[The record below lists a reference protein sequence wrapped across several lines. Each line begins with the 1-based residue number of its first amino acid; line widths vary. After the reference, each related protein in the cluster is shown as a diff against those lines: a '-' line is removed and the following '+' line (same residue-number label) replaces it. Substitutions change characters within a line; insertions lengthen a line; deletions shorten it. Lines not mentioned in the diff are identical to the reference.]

1 MEVEE
6 DTLADAEEHRLAG
19 GAAHEMLAGD
29 GGGRDAIA
37 AAAARLRD
45 RAPYRAAAERLDT
58 VLAEL
63 DDIARTVGDVA
74 DGIVADPER
83 LAAVRARRQQLR
95 DLCRKYGD
103 DLGDVQRFH
112 AEVAQRVAELEGYEE
127 RAAALDSGRREAFEA
142 ERRAAAVVGAA
153 RRSAAPQFGAAVTS
167 RLRTL
172 AMPHAELSVGVGD
185 EDPGDAV
192 ELLLAAN
199 PGSPP
204 LPLTRV
210 ASGGELART
219 MLALRL
225 VAVDDTA
232 TDRADASTVV
242 FDEVDAGIGG
252 AAAAAVAEAL
262 VAVASGHQVLVVTHL
277 AQVAARADHQ
287 VTVSKRV
294 AGGRTH
300 TAARP
305 IDGDARVDELARM
318 LSGAEG
324 GEAARQHA
332 AQLLDAAIPARRPR
346 PR

>member
-1 MEVEE
+1 M
-6 DTLADAEEHRLAG
+6 
-19 GAAHEMLAGD
+19 
-29 GGGRDAIA
+29 
-37 AAAARLRD
+37 
-45 RAPYRAAAERLDT
+45 
-58 VLAEL
+58 
-63 DDIARTVGDVA
+63 A

-112 AEVAQRVAELEGYEE
+112 AEVAHRVAELEGYEE
-127 RAAALDSGRREAFEA
+127 RAAALDSGRRAALEA

-153 RRSAAPQFGAAVTS
+153 RRAAAPQFGAAVTS

-172 AMPHAELSVGVGD
+172 AMPHAELSVDVGD
-185 EDPGDAV
+185 DDPGDAV

-225 VAVDDTA
+225 VAVDDTP

-294 AGGRTH
+294 AGGHTH
-300 TAARP
+300 TAA
-305 IDGDARVDELARM
+305 ARSTATPASTSWPACCR
-318 LSGAEG
+318 APK
-324 GEAARQHA
+324 A
-332 AQLLDAAIPARRPR
+332 ARRPASTPPSCSTQRSR
-346 PR
+346 PDARGRGRLGSRPAGNPGNPHQRDGGPDG